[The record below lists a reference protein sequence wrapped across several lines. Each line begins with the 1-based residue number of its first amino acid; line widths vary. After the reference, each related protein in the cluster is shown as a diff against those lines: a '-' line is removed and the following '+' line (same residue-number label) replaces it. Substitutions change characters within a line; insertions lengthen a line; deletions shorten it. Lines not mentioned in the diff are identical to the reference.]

1 MKNNEIREALK
12 EANMK
17 QWQLAELLHI
27 SEFTLSRKLRKEIPE
42 DEKREIISLI
52 RNAERGVTYGK

>member
-42 DEKREIISLI
+42 DEKKEIISLI
-52 RNAERGVTYGK
+52 THTERGVTHGK